1 MFRETA
7 LVASTQSRLE
17 GKPQGQGTKEESVAV
32 VQDGDGIES
41 CGPGNRM
48 EGWL

>member
-7 LVASTQSRLE
+7 LAAGTWGRLE

-32 VQDGDGIES
+32 IQDGDGIES
-41 CGPGNRM
+41 CGPEYRM
-48 EGWL
+48 EEWL